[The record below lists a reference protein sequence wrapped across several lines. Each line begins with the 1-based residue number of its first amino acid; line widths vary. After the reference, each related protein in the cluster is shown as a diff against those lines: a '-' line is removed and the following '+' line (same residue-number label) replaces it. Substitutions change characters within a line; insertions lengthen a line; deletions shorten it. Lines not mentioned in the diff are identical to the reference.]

1 MEIIQQIAVKAVE
14 EIFES
19 VKVSGLSE
27 IGKTIKALTPVV
39 SRTVLSILEA
49 FLEEM
54 DEALVTGAKA
64 LRRKD
69 GITVKERGV
78 SRVWLTELGELTY
91 KRTYFRLRD
100 GTYVYLL
107 DHVIGVESY
116 ERISKE
122 LVADILQAATVKSYQ
137 QAIDS
142 TKQEISRQT
151 LHNRLVAL
159 EDLVMPVER
168 VEETPETLDIFADED
183 HVHLTPKGQAIVPL
197 VTITEGM
204 DVSNPKRHKTIHP
217 IHVAAFGMTADAFR
231 ENVLAVLTERY
242 DLGKVKQINIHADCG
257 TWIQGLQQLLPHSR
271 LVLDGYH
278 LEKEL
283 RSFLRLEGASCYA
296 GVIRDSMRK
305 EDGYETFERYCEA
318 IFRKQNTEKG
328 QKKVRD
334 FVEFCANHWS
344 AIVVRMGKE
353 TCGSC
358 TEPQVSHVL
367 SDRLSRNPIAWSKD
381 GLNRMT
387 MLVVY
392 TKNGGKV
399 RGEDVR
405 IRVNQQTKAD
415 FLENGYA
422 RYKDYANKQ
431 SDEILKVKHDWSL
444 FEHEC
449 NSLGKVDGVYM
460 LRKSVGAL
468 KPLLNMVS

>member
-19 VKVSGLSE
+19 VKTAGLSD
-27 IGKTIKALTPVV
+27 IGKTIKVLAPVV
-39 SRTVLSILEA
+39 SRTVLSILTA

-54 DEALVTGAKA
+54 DEALVTGAKK
-64 LRRKD
+64 LRRED
-69 GITVKERGV
+69 GITVKERCV
-78 SRVWLTELGELTY
+78 SRTWLTEMGELTY

-100 GTYVYLL
+100 GSFVYLL
-107 DHVIGVESY
+107 DHIIGVESY

-142 TKQEISRQT
+142 TKQEISRQAV
-151 LHNRLVAL
+151 HNRLVAL
-159 EDLVMPVER
+159 DDLVMSVER
-168 VEETPETLDIFADED
+168 MEETPETLDIFADED

-217 IHVAAFGMTADAFR
+217 FHIGAYGAAADAFK
-231 ENVLAVLTERY
+231 ENVVAVLTERY
-242 DLGKVKQINIHADCG
+242 DLDNVKQINIQGDGAP
-257 TWIQGLQQLLPHSR
+257 WIQGLQQVIPHSR

-283 RSFLRLEGASCYA
+283 RSFLRLEGAGCYA
-296 GVIRDSMRK
+296 KAIRDSMCK
-305 EDGYETFERYCEA
+305 EDGYEAFERYCES
-318 IFRKQNTEKG
+318 IFSKQTTEKG
-328 QKKVRD
+328 QDKVRK
-334 FVEFCANHWS
+334 FVEYCANHWS
-344 AIVVRMGKE
+344 AIIARMSKQ

-367 SDRLSRNPIAWSKD
+367 SDRLSRNPIAWSKE

-399 RGEDVR
+399 CAKDVR
-405 IRVNQQTKAD
+405 IRVNKQAKASFHED
-415 FLENGYA
+415 GYA
-422 RYKDYANKQ
+422 KYSDYAKKQ
-431 SDEILKVKHDWSL
+431 SDEMLNVKHDWSL

-449 NSLGKVDGVYM
+449 DALGKVDGIYL
-460 LRKSVGAL
+460 LRKSVGAM
-468 KPLLNMVS
+468 KPLLEMAS

>member
-1 MEIIQQIAVKAVE
+1 MEIIQQIAVKTVE

-19 VKVSGLSE
+19 VKVTGLND
-27 IGKTIKALTPVV
+27 IGKAIKALTPVV
-39 SRTVLSILEA
+39 SRTVLSVLKA

-54 DEALVTGAKA
+54 DKALVTGAKA
-64 LRRKD
+64 LRRED

-91 KRTYFRLRD
+91 KRTYFRLQD
-100 GTYVYLL
+100 GSFVYLL
-107 DHVIGVESY
+107 DHIIGVESY

-122 LVADILQAATVKSYQ
+122 LVASVLQAATVKSYQ

-142 TKQEISRQT
+142 TKQEITRQT
-151 LHNRLVAL
+151 VHNRLVAL
-159 EDLVMPVER
+159 DDLVMPVKQA
-168 VEETPETLDIFADED
+168 EETPEVLDIFADED
-183 HVHLTPKGQAIVPL
+183 HVHLTPKGRAIVPL

-217 IHVAAFGMTADAFR
+217 IHIAAFGMAQDAFR

-242 DLGKVKQINIHADCG
+242 DLDKVKQINIHADCG
-257 TWIQGLQQLLPHSR
+257 TWIQGLQQLIPHSR
-271 LVLDGYH
+271 LILDGYH

-283 RSFLRLEGASCYA
+283 RSFLRLKGASCYA

-305 EDGYETFERYCEA
+305 EDGYETFERYCEV
-318 IFRKQNTEKG
+318 ISSKQNTETG

-334 FVEFCANHWS
+334 FVDYCANHWS
-344 AIVVRMGKE
+344 AIVVRMSKE

-399 RGEDVR
+399 GAENVR
-405 IRVNQQTKAD
+405 IRVNKQAKAD
-415 FLENGYA
+415 FHEDGYA
-422 RYKDYANKQ
+422 RYSDYAKKQ
-431 SDEILKVKHDWSL
+431 SDEMLNVKHDWSV
-444 FEHEC
+444 FDRDC
-449 NSLGKVDGVYM
+449 DACGKVDGIYL
-460 LRKSVGAL
+460 LRKSVGAM
-468 KPLLNMVS
+468 KPLLEMVS

>member
-19 VKVSGLSE
+19 VKGTGLSD

-39 SRTVLSILEA
+39 SRTVLSILTA
-49 FLEEM
+49 FLEKM
-54 DEALVTGAKA
+54 DEDLVTGAKA
-64 LRRKD
+64 LRRED
-69 GITVKERGV
+69 GITVKERNV
-78 SRVWLTELGELTY
+78 SRTWLTELGEPTY

-100 GTYVYLL
+100 GSFVYLL

-159 EDLVMPVER
+159 DDLVIPVER

-204 DVSNPKRHKTIHP
+204 DVSNPKRHRTIHP
-217 IHVAAFGMTADAFR
+217 IHVAAFRMAPDAFK

-242 DLGKVKQINIHADCG
+242 DLDKVKQINVHADG
-257 TWIQGLQQLLPHSR
+257 GSWILGLQQLIPHSR

-305 EDGYETFERYCEA
+305 EDGYEAFERYCEA
-318 IFRKQNTEKG
+318 IFRKQTTEKE

-334 FVEFCANHWS
+334 FVEYCANHWR
-344 AIVVRMGKE
+344 AIVVRMSKE

-367 SDRLSRNPIAWSKD
+367 SDRLSRNPIAWSKE
-381 GLNRMT
+381 GLNKMT

-399 RGEDVR
+399 CAKDVR
-405 IRVNQQTKAD
+405 IRVNEQAKAS
-415 FLENGYA
+415 FHEVGYA
-422 RYKDYANKQ
+422 RYSDYAK
-431 SDEILKVKHDWSL
+431 K
-444 FEHEC
+444 
-449 NSLGKVDGVYM
+449 
-460 LRKSVGAL
+460 RKR
-468 KPLLNMVS
+468 

>member
-19 VKVSGLSE
+19 VKTTGLSD
-27 IGKTIKALTPVV
+27 IGKSIKALMPVV
-39 SRTVLSILEA
+39 SRTVLSILTM

-64 LRRKD
+64 LRKED
-69 GITVKERGV
+69 GITVKERNV
-78 SRVWLTELGELTY
+78 PRIWLTELGELTY

-100 GTYVYLL
+100 GSFIYLL

-137 QAIDS
+137 QAIDL

-159 EDLVMPVER
+159 DDLVTPVER
-168 VEETPETLDIFADED
+168 VEDTPETLDIFADED

-217 IHVAAFGMTADAFR
+217 IHVAAFDMTPDAFK

-242 DLGKVKQINIHADCG
+242 DLDKVKQINIHADCG
-257 TWIQGLQQLLPHSR
+257 SWIRGLQQLISRSR

-283 RSFLRLEGASCYA
+283 RSFLQLEGAGCYA
-296 GVIRDSMRK
+296 RAIRNSMCK
-305 EDGYETFERYCEA
+305 EDGYEAFERYCEA
-318 IFRKQNTEKG
+318 IFSKQSTEKG
-328 QKKVRD
+328 RTKVRE
-334 FVEFCANHWS
+334 FVEYCANHWS
-344 AIVVRMGKE
+344 AIVVRMSKE

-358 TEPQVSHVL
+358 TEPMVSHVL
-367 SDRLSRNPIAWSKD
+367 SERLSRNPIAWSKE

-399 RGEDVR
+399 CAKDVR
-405 IRVNQQTKAD
+405 IRVNKQAKAD
-415 FLENGYA
+415 FREDGYA
-422 RYKDYANKQ
+422 RYSEYAKKQ
-431 SDEILKVKHDWSL
+431 SDEMLNVKHDWSL
-444 FEHEC
+444 FDREC
-449 NSLGKVDGVYM
+449 DTLGKVDGVYL
-460 LRKSVGAL
+460 LRKSVGAM
-468 KPLLNMVS
+468 KPLLEMVS

>member
-19 VKVSGLSE
+19 VKITGLND

-39 SRTVLSILEA
+39 SRTVLSILTA

-54 DEALVTGAKA
+54 DESLVIGAKA
-64 LRRKD
+64 LRRED

-78 SRVWLTELGELTY
+78 SRVWLTELGELNY

-100 GTYVYLL
+100 GSFVYLL
-107 DHVIGVESY
+107 DHIIGVETY

-142 TKQEISRQT
+142 TKQELSRQT
-151 LHNRLVAL
+151 VHNRLVAL
-159 EDLVMPVER
+159 DDLAMPVER
-168 VEETPETLDIFADED
+168 VEEAPKTLDIFADED

-217 IHVAAFGMTADAFR
+217 IHVAAYGMTPDAFK
-231 ENVLAVLTERY
+231 ENVRAVLTERY
-242 DLGKVKQINIHADCG
+242 DLDKVKQINVHADG
-257 TWIQGLQQLLPHSR
+257 GAWIQGLQQLIPHSR

-283 RSFLRLEGASCYA
+283 RSFLRLEGAGCYA
-296 GVIRDSMRK
+296 GIIRDSMRK
-305 EDGYETFERYCEA
+305 EDGYEAFERYCES
-318 IFRKQNTEKG
+318 IYNKQTTEKA

-334 FVEFCANHWS
+334 FVAYCANHWS
-344 AIVVRMGKE
+344 AIVVRMSKE

-399 RGEDVR
+399 CAEDVR
-405 IRVNQQTKAD
+405 IRVNEKAKAAFHED
-415 FLENGYA
+415 GYA
-422 RYKDYANKQ
+422 RYSEYAKKQ
-431 SDEILKVKHDWSL
+431 SDEMLNVKHDWSL
-444 FEHEC
+444 FEHEYDA
-449 NSLGKVDGVYM
+449 LGKVDGIYL
-460 LRKSVGAL
+460 LRKSVGAM
-468 KPLLNMVS
+468 KPLLEMVS

>member
-1 MEIIQQIAVKAVE
+1 MEIIQQIAVKTVE

-19 VKVSGLSE
+19 VKITGLDD

-39 SRTVLSILEA
+39 SRTVLSVLRT

-64 LRRKD
+64 LRRED
-69 GITVKERGV
+69 GITVKQRSV
-78 SRVWLTELGELTY
+78 PRTWLTELGELTY
-91 KRTYFRLRD
+91 KRTYFRLQD
-100 GTYVYLL
+100 GSFVYLL
-107 DHVIGVESY
+107 DHVIGVEAY

-122 LVADILQAATVKSYQ
+122 LVAEVLQAATVKSYK

-151 LHNRLVAL
+151 VHNRLVAL
-159 EDLVMPVER
+159 DDLVMPVEH
-168 VEETPETLDIFADED
+168 VKDTPETLDIFADED

-217 IHVAAFGMTADAFR
+217 IHVAAFGMTPDAFK

-242 DLGKVKQINIHADCG
+242 DLDEVKQINIHADCG
-257 TWIQGLQQLLPHSR
+257 SWIQGLQQLIPHSR

-283 RSFLRLEGASCYA
+283 RSFLRLEGAGCYA

-305 EDGYETFERYCEA
+305 EDGYEAIERYCEA
-318 IFRKQNTEKG
+318 IFCKQTTEKG
-328 QKKVRD
+328 QKKVRN
-334 FVEFCANHWS
+334 FVAYCANHWS
-344 AIVVRMGKE
+344 AIVIRMSKK

-367 SDRLSRNPIAWSKD
+367 SDRLSRNPIAWSKE

-399 RGEDVR
+399 CAQDVR
-405 IRVNQQTKAD
+405 IRVNEQAKAGFHED
-415 FLENGYA
+415 GYA
-422 RYKDYANKQ
+422 RYNDYAKKQ
-431 SDEILKVKHDWSL
+431 SDEMLNAKHDWSL

-449 NSLGKVDGVYM
+449 DALGKVDGIYL
-460 LRKSVGAL
+460 LRKSVGAM
-468 KPLLNMVS
+468 KPLFEIVS

>member
-19 VKVSGLSE
+19 VKIAGLSD

-39 SRTVLSILEA
+39 SRTVLRVLTA

-54 DEALVTGAKA
+54 DEALVTGAKK
-64 LRRKD
+64 LRRED
-69 GITVKERGV
+69 GITVKERRV
-78 SRVWLTELGELTY
+78 SRTWLTEMGELTY
-91 KRTYFRLRD
+91 ERTYFRLQD
-100 GTYVYLL
+100 GSFVYLL
-107 DHVIGVESY
+107 DHIIGVESY

-137 QAIDS
+137 QAIDF

-151 LHNRLVAL
+151 VHNRLVAL
-159 EDLVMPVER
+159 DDLVMPVER
-168 VEETPETLDIFADED
+168 MEETPETLDIFADED

-217 IHVAAFGMTADAFR
+217 FHIGAYGAAADAFK

-242 DLGKVKQINIHADCG
+242 DLEKVKQVNVHADCG
-257 TWIQGLQQLLPHSR
+257 PWIQGLQQLIPHSR

-283 RSFLRLEGASCYA
+283 RSFLRLEGAGCYA
-296 GVIRDSMRK
+296 KAIRDSMCK
-305 EDGYETFERYCEA
+305 EDGYEAFERYCES
-318 IFRKQNTEKG
+318 IFTKQTTEKG
-328 QKKVRD
+328 QDKVRK
-334 FVEFCANHWS
+334 FVEYCANHWS
-344 AIVVRMGKE
+344 AIVARMSKQ

-367 SDRLSRNPIAWSKD
+367 SDRLSRNPIAWSKE
-381 GLNRMT
+381 GLNRIT

-392 TKNGGKV
+392 AKNGGRV
-399 RGEDVR
+399 CAEDVR
-405 IRVNQQTKAD
+405 IRVNKQAKAAFHED
-415 FLENGYA
+415 GYA
-422 RYKDYANKQ
+422 RYCDYAKKQ
-431 SDEILKVKHDWSL
+431 SDEMLNVKHDWSL

-449 NSLGKVDGVYM
+449 DALGKVDGVYL
-460 LRKSVGAL
+460 LRKSVGAM
-468 KPLLNMVS
+468 KPLLEMAS

>member
-1 MEIIQQIAVKAVE
+1 MDIIQQIAVKAVE

-19 VKVSGLSE
+19 VKVTGLSD

-39 SRTVLSILEA
+39 SKTVLSILTA

-54 DEALVTGAKA
+54 DETLVTSAKA
-64 LRRKD
+64 IRRED

-78 SRVWLTELGELTY
+78 PRVWLTELGELQY
-91 KRTYFRLRD
+91 KRTYFKLRD
-100 GTYVYLL
+100 GSFVYLL
-107 DHVIGVESY
+107 DHVIGVEAY

-142 TKQEISRQT
+142 TKQDITRQT
-151 LHNRLVAL
+151 VHNRLVAL
-159 EDLVMPVER
+159 DDLVMPVER
-168 VEETPETLDIFADED
+168 MEETPETLDIFADED
-183 HVHLTPKGQAIVPL
+183 HVHLTPKGKAIVPL

-217 IHVAAFGMTADAFR
+217 IHVAAFGMAPDAFK
-231 ENVLAVLTERY
+231 ENALAVLTERY
-242 DLGKVKQINIHADCG
+242 DLENVKQINIHADCG
-257 TWIQGLQQLLPHSR
+257 PWIHGLQQLIPHSR

-283 RSFLRLEGASCYA
+283 RSFIRLEGASCYA
-296 GVIRDSMRK
+296 KAIRDSMRK
-305 EDGYETFERYCEA
+305 EDGYEAFERYCEA
-318 IFRKQNTEKG
+318 IYSKQTTEKG
-328 QKKVRD
+328 QEKVRT
-334 FVEFCANHWS
+334 FVEYCANHWS
-344 AIVVRMGKE
+344 AIVVRMSKE

-367 SDRLSRNPIAWSKD
+367 SDRLSRNPIAWSKE

-392 TKNGGKV
+392 TKNGGTV
-399 RGEDVR
+399 RSENVR
-405 IRVNQQTKAD
+405 IQVNEQAKSD
-415 FLENGYA
+415 FHEDGYA
-422 RYKDYANKQ
+422 RYCEYAKKQ
-431 SDEILKVKHDWSL
+431 SDEMLNVKHDWSL
-444 FEHEC
+444 FEHEYAA
-449 NSLGKVDGVYM
+449 LGKVDGVYL

-468 KPLLNMVS
+468 KPLMDMVS

>member
-19 VKVSGLSE
+19 VRIAGLSD
-27 IGKTIKALTPVV
+27 IGKTIKTLTPVV
-39 SRTVLSILEA
+39 SRTVLSILTA

-54 DEALVTGAKA
+54 DEALVTGAKK
-64 LRRKD
+64 LRRED
-69 GITVKERGV
+69 GITVKERCV
-78 SRVWLTELGELTY
+78 SRTWLTEMGELTY

-100 GTYVYLL
+100 GSFVYLL
-107 DHVIGVESY
+107 DHIIGVESY

-142 TKQEISRQT
+142 TKQEISRQAV
-151 LHNRLVAL
+151 HNRLVAL
-159 EDLVMPVER
+159 DDLVMSVER
-168 VEETPETLDIFADED
+168 MEETPETLDIFADED

-217 IHVAAFGMTADAFR
+217 FHIGAYGAAADAFK
-231 ENVLAVLTERY
+231 ENVVAVLTERY
-242 DLGKVKQINIHADCG
+242 DLGNVKQINIQGDGAP
-257 TWIQGLQQLLPHSR
+257 WIQGLQQVIPHSR

-283 RSFLRLEGASCYA
+283 RSFLRLEGAGCYA
-296 GVIRDSMRK
+296 KAIRDSMCK
-305 EDGYETFERYCEA
+305 EDGYEAFERYCES
-318 IFRKQNTEKG
+318 IFSKQTTEKG
-328 QKKVRD
+328 QDKVRK
-334 FVEFCANHWS
+334 FVEYCANHWS
-344 AIVVRMGKE
+344 AIIARMSKQ

-367 SDRLSRNPIAWSKD
+367 SDRLSRNPIAWSKE

-399 RGEDVR
+399 CAKDVR
-405 IRVNQQTKAD
+405 IRVNKQAKASFHED
-415 FLENGYA
+415 GYA
-422 RYKDYANKQ
+422 KYSDYAKKQ
-431 SDEILKVKHDWSL
+431 SDEMLNVKHDWSL

-449 NSLGKVDGVYM
+449 DALGKVDGIYL
-460 LRKSVGAL
+460 LRKSVGAM
-468 KPLLNMVS
+468 KPLLEMAS

>member
-1 MEIIQQIAVKAVE
+1 MEIIQQITVKAVE

-19 VKVSGLSE
+19 VKVTGLSD

-39 SRTVLSILEA
+39 SRTVLSILTT

-64 LRRKD
+64 LRKED
-69 GITVKERGV
+69 GITVKERDV
-78 SRVWLTELGELTY
+78 PRTWLTELGELTY
-91 KRTYFRLRD
+91 KRTYFRLRN
-100 GTYVYLL
+100 GSFVYLL
-107 DHVIGVESY
+107 DHVVGVESY

-122 LVADILQAATVKSYQ
+122 LVADILEAATVKSYQ

-142 TKQEISRQT
+142 TKQEVSRQT
-151 LHNRLVAL
+151 VHNRLVAL
-159 EDLVMPVER
+159 DDLVMQVER

-217 IHVAAFGMTADAFR
+217 IHVAAFDMAPDAFK

-242 DLGKVKQINIHADCG
+242 DMDKVKQINIHADCG
-257 TWIQGLQQLLPHSR
+257 SWIQGLQQLIPHSR
-271 LVLDGYH
+271 PVVDGYH

-283 RSFLRLEGASCYA
+283 RSFLRLEGAGCYA

-305 EDGYETFERYCEA
+305 EDGYEAFERYCEA
-318 IFRKQNTEKG
+318 IFRKQTTEKG
-328 QKKVRD
+328 
-334 FVEFCANHWS
+334 
-344 AIVVRMGKE
+344 
-353 TCGSC
+353 
-358 TEPQVSHVL
+358 
-367 SDRLSRNPIAWSKD
+367 DRLSRNPIAWSKE

-399 RGEDVR
+399 CAKDVR
-405 IRVNQQTKAD
+405 IRVNEQAKASFHED
-415 FLENGYA
+415 GYA
-422 RYKDYANKQ
+422 RYSDYAKKQ
-431 SDEILKVKHDWSL
+431 SDEMLNVKHDWSL

-449 NSLGKVDGVYM
+449 DALGKVDGVY
-460 LRKSVGAL
+460 LSPDKNSVTT
-468 KPLLNMVS
+468 

>member
-14 EIFES
+14 EIFKS
-19 VKVSGLSE
+19 VKATGLND
-27 IGKTIKALTPVV
+27 IGKTVKALTPVV
-39 SRTVLSILEA
+39 SRTVMNIVAA
-49 FLEEM
+49 FLEDM

-64 LRRKD
+64 LRRED

-78 SRVWLTELGELTY
+78 PRAWMTDLGELTY
-91 KRTYFRLRD
+91 KRTYFRMRD
-100 GTYVYLL
+100 GSFVYLL
-107 DHVIGVESY
+107 DHLIGIESY

-122 LVADILQAATVKSYQ
+122 LVADILQASTVKSYQ

-151 LHNRLVAL
+151 VHNRLVAMN
-159 EDLVMPVER
+159 DLVMPVKR

-217 IHVAAFGMTADAFR
+217 LHVAAFDMDLDAFR
-231 ENVLAVLTERY
+231 ENILAVLTERY
-242 DLGKVKQINIHADCG
+242 DLDNVKQINIHADCG
-257 TWIQGLQQLLPHSR
+257 AWIQGLQQLIPRSR
-271 LVLDGYH
+271 IVLDGYH

-283 RSFLRLEGASCYA
+283 RSFLRLDGASAYSKT
-296 GVIRDSMRK
+296 IRDSMRN
-305 EDGYETFERYCEA
+305 EDGYEAFERYCEK
-318 IFRKQNTEKG
+318 IFSKQSTEKG
-328 QKKVRD
+328 QEKVRK
-334 FVEFCANHWS
+334 FVEYCANHWS
-344 AIVVRMGKE
+344 AIVARMSKE

-399 RGEDVR
+399 CAKDVR
-405 IRVNQQTKAD
+405 IRVNEQAMAD
-415 FLENGYA
+415 FHEDGYA
-422 RYKDYANKQ
+422 RYSDYAKKQ
-431 SDEILKVKHDWSL
+431 SDEMLNVKHDWSL

-449 NSLGKVDGVYM
+449 DALGKVDGIYL
-460 LRKSVGAL
+460 LRKSVGAM
-468 KPLLNMVS
+468 KPLLEMVS